1 MSVIPAISRPK
12 ITNARL
18 ILSALILI
26 SFSLVVYRFFVG
38 LGEVTNMSDSVP
50 WGLWKGFHV
59 LVGIAL
65 AAGGFVLAGVVH
77 VFGLRK
83 FEVFTRPAVTTA
95 FMGYLF
101 AVLGLIIELGRPWT
115 IWHPIVFWQPHSL
128 LFEVSWCVML
138 YNCVLFLEF
147 LPIVCERFQLKTPL
161 KVLRKVMIF
170 FVGAGVLI
178 SSLHQS
184 SLGSLFVLAGHRLH
198 ELWFSPIL
206 PLFFITSAVA
216 VGISMV
222 IFEAILAGLIFG
234 RQIPTRVM
242 GDLAKALPPILFL
255 YLGLKLMDLN
265 ANNEL
270 GLLLE
275 NSMESWVF
283 IIELVVGVLVPGIL
297 LLGRRF
303 RYSRLWLFFCT
314 MMVVAGVVMNRL
326 NICLLAIMRTASE
339 VYIPTWIEIMVS
351 VGVVC
356 GGLLLLS
363 IANQNLPIDSSRR
376 AEAQAETS

>member
-1 MSVIPAISRPK
+1 MIPSIAKPK

-18 ILSALILI
+18 VLSALILL
-26 SFSLVVYRFFVG
+26 SFSLVIYRFFAG

-77 VFGLRK
+77 VFGLHK

-115 IWHPIVFWQPHSL
+115 IWHPIFFWQPHSL

-161 KVLRKVMIF
+161 KLLRKVMIF

-198 ELWFSPIL
+198 DLWFSPIL

-216 VGISMV
+216 VGIAMV
-222 IFEAILAGLIFG
+222 IFETIVAGMLFG
-234 RQIPTRVM
+234 RQVPTRLI
-242 GDLAKALPPILFL
+242 GDLSKALPPILFL
-255 YLGLKLMDLN
+255 YIGLKLMDLN
-265 ANNEL
+265 ANNEI
-270 GLLLE
+270 GLLLV
-275 NSMESWVF
+275 NNIESWAF
-283 IIELVVGVLVPGIL
+283 ILELVVGGVIPGIL
-297 LLGRRF
+297 LLSTRF
-303 RYSRLWLFFCT
+303 RYSRRWLFFCSI
-314 MMVVAGVVMNRL
+314 MVVVGVVMNRL
-326 NICLLAIMRTASE
+326 SICLLAILRTSAE
-339 VYIPTWIEIMVS
+339 VYIPSWIEIMVS

-363 IANQNLPIDSSRR
+363 IANHNLPLAPQEK
-376 AEAQAETS
+376 AEAEAETQ